1 MAAMFMPLF
10 WKPSLGGSPSTE
22 TKIIRAMGGFAQ
34 LITLCGAAL
43 DLNAF

>member
-10 WKPSLGGSPSTE
+10 WKPSLGESPSTE
-22 TKIIRAMGGFAQ
+22 TKIIRAPGDLAP
-34 LITLCGAAL
+34 LITFAAL

>member
-10 WKPSLGGSPSTE
+10 WKPSLGGSPSTK
-22 TKIIRAMGGFAQ
+22 TKIIRAGHLTPF
-34 LITLCGAAL
+34 ITLCGAAL

>member
-22 TKIIRAMGGFAQ
+22 TKIIRATGDLAA